1 MFYIELYDPS
11 VTVRPQINTQQIWGE
26 PSSTTLTSIQQEHQ
40 LQDTPKQQLSDAIN
54 KLASKTRDLKRR
66 IDRTMVNNNNEQNI
80 IALLEKINNMT
91 ANVTDISSNL
101 DNILSLPPNTNFD
114 TQ

>member
-54 KLASKTRDLKRR
+54 TKYLFAPGFKSWGF
-66 IDRTMVNNNNEQNI
+66 
-80 IALLEKINNMT
+80 ALLPLKT
-91 ANVTDISSNL
+91 ANFVKRQIH
-101 DNILSLPPNTNFD
+101 IGII
-114 TQ
+114 